1 MIADGSHNSHGMK
14 KTLISI
20 KKDFLFEEIITVIGV
35 LRGHNL
41 DEILNEFVGINS
53 KFVAVNSREP
63 RALPSKDVFDILLS
77 KKIPLIGFENSVSE
91 GIKIALTNA
100 SKNSLILVTGS
111 LSVAAEARE
120 SPPLRWGQSVGA
132 AVEAARRQRPATPL
146 SPGDRP
152 HPRARPR

>member
-1 MIADGSHNSHGMK
+1 M
-14 KTLISI
+14 
-20 KKDFLFEEIITVIGV
+20 
-35 LRGHNL
+35 
-41 DEILNEFVGINS
+41 NEFVGINS

-111 LSVAAEARE
+111 LSVAAEAIQYVKHVDFE
-120 SPPLRWGQSVGA
+120 TYP
-132 AVEAARRQRPATPL
+132 
-146 SPGDRP
+146 DI
-152 HPRARPR
+152 